1 MRNCFINGILPCTM
15 CDRCPLATA
24 CENGTADKTPF
35 TKELFCQITTIG
47 ELASNEYKK
56 QEKPE
61 KKTYA
66 DFYYEWLWLWRHTIE
81 AELKLVF
88 DYGEIGKS
96 YEVVAVLYKTVCELI
111 TDYGA
116 TFLKQAIMPLQGQV
130 RVFDRLAKTPGKPKP
145 AEN

>member
-15 CDRCPLATA
+15 CERCPLATA

-35 TKELFCQITTIG
+35 AKELFCQITTIG

-130 RVFDRLAKTPGKPKP
+130 RVFDRLAKTPDKPKP

>member
-1 MRNCFINGILPCTM
+1 M
-15 CDRCPLATA
+15 CGRCPLATS

-47 ELASNEYKK
+47 ELASNEYNK

-130 RVFDRLAKTPGKPKP
+130 RVFDRLAKTPANTKP

>member
-1 MRNCFINGILPCTM
+1 M

-96 YEVVAVLYKTVCELI
+96 YEVVAVLYNTVCELI

-145 AEN
+145 AGN

>member
-1 MRNCFINGILPCTM
+1 MRKCYINGILPCTM
-15 CDRCPLATA
+15 CERCPLATA

-35 TKELFCQITTIG
+35 AKELFCQITTIG

-130 RVFDRLAKTPGKPKP
+130 RVFDRLAKTPSKPKP

>member
-1 MRNCFINGILPCTM
+1 MKNCFINGCIPCTM
-15 CDRCPLATA
+15 CERCPLATS

-35 TKELFCQITTIG
+35 AKELFCQITTIG
-47 ELASNEYKK
+47 ELASNEYNK
-56 QEKPE
+56 QPNPP

-96 YEVVAVLYKTVCELI
+96 YEVVAVLYNTVCELI

-116 TFLKQAIMPLQGQV
+116 TFLKQAIMPLQGQM
-130 RVFDRLAKTPGKPKP
+130 RVFDRLAKTGGKPKP

>member
-1 MRNCFINGILPCTM
+1 M
-15 CDRCPLATA
+15 CERCPLATA

-47 ELASNEYKK
+47 KLASNEYNK
-56 QEKPE
+56 QPNPP
-61 KKTYA
+61 KKTYT

-96 YEVVAVLYKTVCELI
+96 YEVVAILYNTVCELI

-116 TFLKQAIMPLQGQV
+116 SFLKQAIMPLQGQM
-130 RVFDRLAKTPGKPKP
+130 RVFDRLAKTGGKPKV

>member
-1 MRNCFINGILPCTM
+1 MKNCFINGCIPCTM
-15 CDRCPLATA
+15 CERCPLATA

-47 ELASNEYKK
+47 ELSSNEYNK
-56 QEKPE
+56 QPNTSN
-61 KKTYA
+61 KTYA

-130 RVFDRLAKTPGKPKP
+130 RVFDRLAKTPANPKP

>member
-35 TKELFCQITTIG
+35 TKELFCQITIIG

>member
-1 MRNCFINGILPCTM
+1 MRKCFINGILPCTM
-15 CDRCPLATA
+15 CERCPLATA

-96 YEVVAVLYKTVCELI
+96 YEVVAILYKTVCELI

-130 RVFDRLAKTPGKPKP
+130 RVFDRLAKTPTKPKP

>member
-1 MRNCFINGILPCTM
+1 MKNCFINGCIPCTM
-15 CDRCPLATA
+15 CERCPLATA

-47 ELASNEYKK
+47 ELASNEYNK
-56 QEKPE
+56 QPNPPN
-61 KKTYA
+61 KTYA

-130 RVFDRLAKTPGKPKP
+130 RVFDRLAKTPANPKP

>member
-1 MRNCFINGILPCTM
+1 MPIGNGLRERNGGQNTVCK
-15 CDRCPLATA
+15 RA
-24 CENGTADKTPF
+24 
-35 TKELFCQITTIG
+35 FCQITTIG

-130 RVFDRLAKTPGKPKP
+130 RVFDRLAKTPDKPKP

>member
-1 MRNCFINGILPCTM
+1 M
-15 CDRCPLATA
+15 CERCPLATA

-111 TDYGA
+111 TDYDA

-130 RVFDRLAKTPGKPKP
+130 RVFDRLAKTPSKPKP

>member
-15 CDRCPLATA
+15 CERCPLATA

-35 TKELFCQITTIG
+35 AKELFCQITTIG

-130 RVFDRLAKTPGKPKP
+130 RVFDRLAKTPPTPKP